1 MNGKHLTASFNAS
14 ADAHAAGTLPA
25 ILLARKYDA
34 MLKYKA
40 SEEDKPAL
48 AEAMFDAIERSIKT
62 IASPDGR
69 IETEGFSFTGFVRPL
84 LESLA
89 APESA
94 PYVPPRAPAALAD
107 LAIALTD
114 RVGTVTS
121 DTFKRSNINLFW
133 LPGYKQE
140 AVALGE
146 MLVEYADKLRE
157 AALEK
162 KPAIKPV
169 PAQRFSQ

>member
-1 MNGKHLTASFNAS
+1 MNGKHLTASFNTSAAEHAS
-14 ADAHAAGTLPA
+14 GKLPP

-40 SEEDKPAL
+40 NEEDKPAL
-48 AEAMFDAIERSIKT
+48 AEAMFDAIERSIRT

-94 PYVPPRAPAALAD
+94 PYVPARAPEALAD

-114 RVGTVTS
+114 RVGNVTA
-121 DTFKRSNINLFW
+121 DTFKQRSVNPFW
-133 LPGYKQE
+133 LASYKQE
-140 AVALGE
+140 SVALGE